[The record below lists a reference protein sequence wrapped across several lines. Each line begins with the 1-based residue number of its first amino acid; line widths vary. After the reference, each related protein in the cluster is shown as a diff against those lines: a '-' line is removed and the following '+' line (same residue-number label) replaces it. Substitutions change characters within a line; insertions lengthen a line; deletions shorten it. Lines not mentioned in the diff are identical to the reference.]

1 MKRGEVKGGRV
12 GAKTLPAARGYM
24 RILLF
29 LSIITALLAPA
40 ANGEMQRR
48 INVGP
53 DFSYY
58 LLDSDYFGMEDAF
71 GLGLAFRYEVYNN
84 IYIENII
91 GRFTSNDGVVD
102 IDGLNYHLDLL
113 AILPVLIPYRPLLR
127 AGVGFI
133 SVNPITSTPIETYR
147 PAQTAFYVLCG
158 GGFTRTIRENII
170 IETSADLYVTPYD
183 YRIYQFDRSSVSMDD
198 VRFTHVIV
206 NLGVSY
212 SF

>member
-1 MKRGEVKGGRV
+1 MKRIEAKGGIV
-12 GAKTLPAARGYM
+12 GVKTLSTVSEYL

-29 LSIITALLAPA
+29 LSIAIALMAPA

-58 LLDSDYFGMEDAF
+58 LLDSDYFGMDDAF
-71 GLGLAFRYEVYNN
+71 GAGLAFRYEVYNN

-113 AILPVLIPYRPLLR
+113 AIFPILIPYRPLLR
-127 AGVGFI
+127 TGIGFI
-133 SVNPITSTPIETYR
+133 SVNPITSTPVQTYR
-147 PAQTAFYVLCG
+147 PAQTAFYFLCG
-158 GGFTRTIRENII
+158 GGFTRTIKENII
-170 IETSADLYVTPYD
+170 IETSVDFYITPYD
-183 YRIYQFDRSSVSMDD
+183 YRIYEFDRSAVTMDD
-198 VRFTHVIV
+198 VRFSHLIL